1 MMLFS
6 QALFAQVDTTKMKVS
21 DTVGYNK
28 GSIKIDNPK
37 SVIEAYKYDP
47 TTDRYILSKT
57 FEGFNINYPIILTP
71 KEYEQMVLRESMHDY
86 FKDKTDAIDGK
97 KASSIDKKKNLL
109 PRYYV
114 NSSFFETIFGSNTI
128 DVKPTG
134 SVEMDLGFRH
144 TKQDN
149 PSFSP
154 KNRST
159 TTFDFNQ
166 RISMSLMGKV
176 GTRVNVNANYDT
188 HSTFAFQN
196 LIK

>member
-1 MMLFS
+1 LLKTHYHKYTKVVQKLAFIVVMLLVTQFTY
-6 QALFAQVDTTKMKVS
+6 AQVDTDVNDSIK
-21 DTVGYNK
+21 GYNT
-28 GSIKIDNPK
+28 GSMQMANPK
-37 SVIEAYKYDP
+37 SVVEAYTYDSA
-47 TTDRYILSKT
+47 TDRYVLTKT

-71 KEYEQMVLRESMHDY
+71 KEYEQLVLKESMHNY
-86 FKDKTDAIDGK
+86 FKEKSDAIEGK
-97 KASSIDKKKNLL
+97 KAGAEEKKKDLL

-114 NSSFFETIFGSNTI
+114 NSNFFATIFGSNTI

-134 SVEMDLGFRH
+134 SAEIDLGFRH

-154 KNRST
+154 RNRST

-176 GTRVNVNANYDT
+176 
-188 HSTFAFQN
+188 
-196 LIK
+196 